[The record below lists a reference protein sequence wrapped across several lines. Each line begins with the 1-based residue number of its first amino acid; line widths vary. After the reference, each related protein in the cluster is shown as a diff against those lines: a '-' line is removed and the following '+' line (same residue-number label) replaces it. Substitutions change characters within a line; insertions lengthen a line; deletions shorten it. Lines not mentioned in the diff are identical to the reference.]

1 MDSSRGH
8 QTKAQCGAE
17 AERSEAF
24 QSLQHGDQKF
34 LATLTSPSC
43 AGEFVFQSVVVSDAT
58 VILQMICPDRPGL
71 VSELAGWVAANG
83 GSIRHADHHTDAGA
97 GLFLSRIEWQLK
109 GFGIPRDALPE
120 AAQALG
126 ERLGGEAQL
135 HFSDAFPRVAIFASK
150 QSHCL
155 QDLLWRVQSGE
166 LPMQVPL
173 VIANHPD
180 LEPLCAAF
188 EVPFVCVPVSRE
200 TKVEA
205 EQRMLQ
211 LLEENTVELA
221 VLAKYMQVLSG
232 DFLERFPQVI
242 NIHHSFLPAFKG
254 AQPYHRAWDR
264 GVKLIGATAH
274 YVTEDLD
281 DGPIIEQTTV
291 PVSHRDEVED
301 LIRKGR
307 DTERLALARALR
319 MHLRR
324 QVMVYRGRTAVF
336 A

>member
-1 MDSSRGH
+1 M
-8 QTKAQCGAE
+8 
-17 AERSEAF
+17 
-24 QSLQHGDQKF
+24 
-34 LATLTSPSC
+34 
-43 AGEFVFQSVVVSDAT
+43 SDAT

-97 GLFLSRIEWQLK
+97 GVFLSRIEWQLQ
-109 GFGIPRDALPE
+109 GFGIPRDVLPE
-120 AAQALG
+120 SAQALG
-126 ERLGGEAQL
+126 QRLGGEAQL
-135 HFSDAFPRVAIFASK
+135 HFSDEYPRVGIFASK

-180 LEPLCAAF
+180 LEPLCASF
-188 EVPFVCVPVSRE
+188 EIPFVCVPVSRD
-200 TKVEA
+200 TKAEA
-205 EQRMLQ
+205 EQRILE
-211 LLEENTVELA
+211 LLEKNKVELA
-221 VLAKYMQVLSG
+221 VLAKYMQVLSS

-291 PVSHRDEVED
+291 SVSHRDEVED

-319 MHLRR
+319 LHLRR

>member
-1 MDSSRGH
+1 M
-8 QTKAQCGAE
+8 
-17 AERSEAF
+17 
-24 QSLQHGDQKF
+24 
-34 LATLTSPSC
+34 
-43 AGEFVFQSVVVSDAT
+43 SDAT

-97 GLFLSRIEWQLK
+97 GVFLSRIEWQLQ
-109 GFGIPRDALPE
+109 GFGIPRDVLPE

-126 ERLGGEAQL
+126 QRLGGEAQL
-135 HFSDAFPRVAIFASK
+135 HFSDEYPRVAIFASK

-180 LEPLCAAF
+180 LEPLCASFAI
-188 EVPFVCVPVSRE
+188 PFVCVPVSRDS
-200 TKVEA
+200 KAEA
-205 EQRMLQ
+205 EQRILE
-211 LLEENTVELA
+211 LLEQNKVELA
-221 VLAKYMQVLSG
+221 VLAKYMQVLSS

-291 PVSHRDEVED
+291 SVSHRDEVED

-319 MHLRR
+319 LHLRR

>member
-1 MDSSRGH
+1 M
-8 QTKAQCGAE
+8 
-17 AERSEAF
+17 SE
-24 QSLQHGDQKF
+24 
-34 LATLTSPSC
+34 
-43 AGEFVFQSVVVSDAT
+43 AT

-83 GSIRHADHHTDAGA
+83 GNIRHADHHTDAGA
-97 GLFLSRIEWQLK
+97 GLFLSRIEWQLQ
-109 GFGIPRDALPE
+109 GFGIPRDALAS
-120 AAQALG
+120 AATALG
-126 ERLGGEAQL
+126 ERLKGQVQL
-135 HFSDAFPRVAIFASK
+135 HFSDELPRVAILASK

-180 LEPLCAAF
+180 LEGLCRSF
-188 EVPFVCVPVSRE
+188 DVPFVHVPVQRDR
-200 TKVEA
+200 KPEA
-205 EQRMLQ
+205 EQQ
-211 LLEENTVELA
+211 LLELLTEHRIELA
-221 VLAKYMQVLSG
+221 VLAKYMQVLSS
-232 DFLERFPQVI
+232 DFLARFPDVI

-254 AQPYHRAWDR
+254 AQPYHRAWER

-291 PVSHRDEVED
+291 HVSHRDEVED

-319 MHLRR
+319 LHLRR

>member
-1 MDSSRGH
+1 M
-8 QTKAQCGAE
+8 TE
-17 AERSEAF
+17 
-24 QSLQHGDQKF
+24 
-34 LATLTSPSC
+34 P
-43 AGEFVFQSVVVSDAT
+43 T
-58 VILQMICPDRPGL
+58 VILQMICSDRPGL

-97 GLFLSRIEWQLK
+97 ELFLSRIEWLIE
-109 GFGIPRDALPE
+109 GFGIPREALPK
-120 AAQALG
+120 AAAALA
-126 ERLGGEAQL
+126 ERLGGQVQL
-135 HFSDAFPRVAIFASK
+135 HFSDQIPRVAIFASK

-166 LPMQVPL
+166 LQMQVPL

-180 LEPLCAAF
+180 LEPLCKGF
-188 EVPFVCVPVSRE
+188 GVRFICVPVSRA
-200 TKVEA
+200 TKAEA
-205 EQRMLQ
+205 ELQMLE
-211 LLEENTVELA
+211 LLEENGIELA

-232 DFLERFPQVI
+232 EFLECFPQVI

-254 AQPYHRAWDR
+254 AQPYQRAWDR

-291 PVSHRDEVED
+291 HVSHRDDVDD

-319 MHLRR
+319 LHLRR

>member
-1 MDSSRGH
+1 M
-8 QTKAQCGAE
+8 
-17 AERSEAF
+17 
-24 QSLQHGDQKF
+24 
-34 LATLTSPSC
+34 
-43 AGEFVFQSVVVSDAT
+43 
-58 VILQMICPDRPGL
+58 ILQLICPDRPGL

-83 GSIRHADHHTDAGA
+83 GNIHHADHHTDAGA
-97 GLFLSRIEWQLK
+97 GVFLSRIEWQLE
-109 GFGIPRDALPE
+109 GFGIPRQALP
-120 AAQALG
+120 AAATALAD
-126 ERLGGEAQL
+126 RLAGRAEL
-135 HFSDAFPRVAIFASK
+135 HFSDELPRVAIFASK

-155 QDLLWRVQSGE
+155 LDLLWRVQSGE

-173 VIANHPD
+173 VIANHRD
-180 LEPLCAAF
+180 LEPLCAGF
-188 EVPFVCVPVSRE
+188 GVRFVCVPCTRDN
-200 TKVEA
+200 KPEA
-205 EQRMLQ
+205 EQRILE
-211 LLEENTVELA
+211 LLAEDAIDLA

-232 DFLERFPQVI
+232 DFLQQFPAVI

-254 AQPYHRAWDR
+254 AQPYHRAWER

-274 YVTEDLD
+274 YVTEELD

-291 PVSHRDEVED
+291 PVSHRDEVDD

-319 MHLRR
+319 LHLRR